1 MKKLK
6 RKIYKLFYGKS
17 YGSMLF
23 NNVMLI
29 FNVGL
34 IFLVLASSFYPKN
47 KLIISVEL
55 FLGILFLLEYLLRF
69 WVSRDK
75 FLFPFKLLNIVDL
88 LVILSLFSP
97 IFLHNLGF
105 LRIVRSLQIL
115 RLYNVS
121 SFGVRGHKHNKFLVR
136 NKEVVTGVLNLIVFV
151 FLMSSLVYSFQV
163 SQNPGIN
170 NYVDA
175 MYFTLSTL
183 TTTGFGD
190 ITPAGTEG
198 RILVIVIMIFGITL
212 FIRLAK
218 SIFKKPKNFYTCKT
232 CGLKRHDFDAIH
244 CKHCGE
250 VIKNAMLDY

>member
-1 MKKLK
+1 MKSLK
-6 RKIYKLFYGKS
+6 RKLYKLFYGKS
-17 YGSMLF
+17 YFSIVF
-23 NNVMLI
+23 NNIMLI
-29 FNVGL
+29 FNISL

-47 KLIISVEL
+47 ELIISIEL

-69 WVSRDK
+69 WVSKDK
-75 FLFPFKLLNIVDL
+75 FLFPFKFLNIVDL

-97 IFLHNLGF
+97 IFLHNLSF
-105 LRIVRSLQIL
+105 LRLVRSLQVL
-115 RLYNVS
+115 RLYNLS

-136 NKEVVTGVLNLIVFV
+136 NKEVVTGILNLIVFV

-163 SQNPGIN
+163 DKNSGIN
-170 NYVDA
+170 NYIDA
-175 MYFTLSTL
+175 MYFTLATL

-190 ITPAGTEG
+190 ITPTGTEG
-198 RILVIVIMIFGITL
+198 RVLVIMIMIFGITL